1 MKGLRERGAFSAGAR
16 AARWAWCMAWHGMAC
31 TIGVCPVE
39 RRMQSVCPVEGA
51 CNRFALWRAHGG
63 DVTHEGIRGAVTP
76 LCVATS
82 RANCTEYWAPSP
94 VCRVI
99 EGERLHGRKCGLG
112 LVGENRALR
121 LARVGIFRASS
132 TDAKTASGGRGE
144 QSLAGGVY
152 VCEAML
158 GDARD
163 VLAVARSSTVALY
176 AVSAHCSV
184 GLLYASRAPR
194 GRPRRTGATT
204 DDVR

>member
-1 MKGLRERGAFSAGAR
+1 
-16 AARWAWCMAWHGMAC
+16 
-31 TIGVCPVE
+31 
-39 RRMQSVCPVEGA
+39 MQSVCPVEGA

-194 GRPRRTGATT
+194 GRPRRTGATI